1 MGRRVAFVVS
11 ISLGAL
17 LVLLVAA
24 DAGLRALSQY
34 YVSRS
39 IQSSLDLDERPSVS
53 LGGFPF
59 TVRLLSGDLP
69 SVSVRAQSVIAEGVR
84 LDRVD
89 LTLHGVDVS
98 AAKVL
103 SNSERSIHAKS
114 GDGTATMTA
123 DDLTQALDDQGIPV
137 TVEFSGG
144 DALVSADGLSGA
156 VKASVSLSGAS
167 LVLKPVSAEL
177 PVSVS
182 LLLPE
187 VVKGI
192 RYTSV
197 HIDGSVVTLSFTLT
211 DPDFTLP
218 SS

>member
-1 MGRRVAFVVS
+1 MGKRVVFVVS
-11 ISLGAL
+11 IALGAL
-17 LVLLVAA
+17 LMLLVAA

-39 IQSSLDLDERPSVS
+39 IQSSLELDERPSVS

-59 TVRLLSGDLP
+59 AVRLFSGDLP
-69 SVSVRAQSVIAEGVR
+69 SVSVRARNVIADGVR

-89 LTLHGVDVS
+89 LTLRGVDLS

-103 SNSERSIHAKS
+103 STSDRSIHAES

-123 DDLTQALDDQGIPV
+123 EDLTKALDDQGVPV
-137 TVEFSGG
+137 TIEFSGG
-144 DALVSADGLSGA
+144 DALVSASGLPGA
-156 VKASVSLSGAS
+156 VEASVELSGAS
-167 LVLKPVSAEL
+167 LVLKPISADL
-177 PVSVS
+177 PIAVS
-182 LLLPE
+182 LMLPE
-187 VVKGI
+187 VVSGI

-211 DPDFTLP
+211 NPDFTLP